1 MRQSKLKLFRIDL
14 KTYSGIFITSC
25 ILTGHFQPLKIS
37 NIVFQAIASIEH
49 PLKWQY
55 PIAASGLPRSHTYRI
70 DCQNRAYPPQLRI
83 QKRDPQHWLN

>member
-1 MRQSKLKLFRIDL
+1 MRQSALKLFRIDL

-49 PLKWQY
+49 PLK
-55 PIAASGLPRSHTYRI
+55 
-70 DCQNRAYPPQLRI
+70 
-83 QKRDPQHWLN
+83 